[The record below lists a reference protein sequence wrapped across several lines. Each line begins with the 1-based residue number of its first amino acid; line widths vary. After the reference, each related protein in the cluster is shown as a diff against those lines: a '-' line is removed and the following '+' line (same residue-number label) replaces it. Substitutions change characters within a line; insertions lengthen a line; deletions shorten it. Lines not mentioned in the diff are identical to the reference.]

1 MLTGPL
7 IGRGKKSNL
16 VGFLE
21 TSLRKKW
28 LILQEN
34 FAKKQSLKNNNFVP
48 IFVFFFPW
56 GGGGGECWA
65 VACAITTT
73 TTETSTTYKLKC
85 CLFRTGDFGFKAP
98 ICFNILFGL
107 GYCLAQGF
115 FYQRSS
121 FALLTT
127 MSSEMHQWQSFLYHA
142 LASAQFFVLIVW
154 EHLVVLGRF
163 LVAMRSFK
171 IQYSSEISDQRTRKR
186 HTHFLR

>member
-48 IFVFFFPW
+48 IFVFFSLGV
-56 GGGGGECWA
+56 GGGGVMLSGSLCNNNNNKN
-65 VACAITTT
+65 VAFLELVILVLKPPFAL
-73 TTETSTTYKLKC
+73 TS
-85 CLFRTGDFGFKAP
+85 CLDLVIVLHKV
-98 ICFNILFGL
+98 
-107 GYCLAQGF
+107 F

-142 LASAQFFVLIVW
+142 LASAQFFALIV
-154 EHLVVLGRF
+154 
-163 LVAMRSFK
+163 
-171 IQYSSEISDQRTRKR
+171 
-186 HTHFLR
+186 